1 MERWYV
7 FIKTSTVI
15 FSWLLDMKILSHL
28 PMFVI
33 SFISPNF
40 WAHFPIIQ
48 MNKYFQ
54 LASADLVVP
63 NQEGMLVHV

>member
-1 MERWYV
+1 
-7 FIKTSTVI
+7 
-15 FSWLLDMKILSHL
+15 
-28 PMFVI
+28 MFVI